1 MLQIYVP
8 KVESFNEETNEFV
21 VSEETVLELE
31 HSLVSLSKW
40 ESKHEKPFLGQKP
53 KTAEETLSYIEM
65 MVLSPEVPPEVFL
78 NLSQQNIDEIQTYIG
93 AKMSATWFNEQG
105 PQRGSREIITA
116 EVIYYW
122 MISLQI
128 PFECQHWHLNRLF
141 TLMKVCGKKNA
152 PAKKMSKAEV
162 GRRQHALNAQRKAS
176 LGTRG

>member
-1 MLQIYVP
+1 
-8 KVESFNEETNEFV
+8 
-21 VSEETVLELE
+21 
-31 HSLVSLSKW
+31 
-40 ESKHEKPFLGQKP
+40 
-53 KTAEETLSYIEM
+53 M
-65 MVLSPEVPPEVFL
+65 MVLSPEVSPEVFL